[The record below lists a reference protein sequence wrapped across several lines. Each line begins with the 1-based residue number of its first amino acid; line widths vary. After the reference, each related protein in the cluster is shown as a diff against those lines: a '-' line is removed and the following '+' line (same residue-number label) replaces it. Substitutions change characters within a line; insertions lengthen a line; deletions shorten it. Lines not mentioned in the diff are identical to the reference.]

1 MPWVELVYSNPYI
14 DESNLEQPI
23 QLGESA
29 RRAFQMQ
36 QGLNHQLV
44 VRLSQTFFVDQTYY
58 FGLLWGEEESSFFQ
72 VESLEN

>member
-1 MPWVELVYSNPYI
+1 
-14 DESNLEQPI
+14 
-23 QLGESA
+23 
-29 RRAFQMQ
+29 MQ

-72 VESLEN
+72 VESLENQMVDAGTVDLRTNLRFRS